1 MSVFLYYVI
10 SLSLS
15 QTAPDK
21 DTCGQN
27 EKYYMHEVLHALIWK
42 KKDLTIRNWFLCS
55 TTILFERLK
64 LFLSVNG
71 KKQTTTLIAVGTIND
86 FKYTPVQIE
95 L

>member
-1 MSVFLYYVI
+1 MSVFLYYAF

-21 DTCGQN
+21 DTYGQN

-64 LFLSVNG
+64 LFLFCELKEADN
-71 KKQTTTLIAVGTIND
+71 KINSCWHR
-86 FKYTPVQIE
+86 K
-95 L
+95 